1 MTNGWRDQLAGARMQ
16 VDQQF
21 NDRILNSE
29 FSNQEWGLIMT
40 AVEFDIEQPEDPDR
54 AELVADT
61 DKIAQIIPELE
72 NLPQGMGGVPQQGS
86 GSSGGGLF
94 SGLKDALGLGGGS
107 GSGGVDEQK
116 LQSATA
122 LVEEYTTELQTHL
135 EQEGRWEMLCNRA
148 STGETEP

>member
-21 NDRILNSE
+21 NDRILGSE

-40 AVEFDIEQPEDPDR
+40 AVEFDIQQPDDPDQ

-61 DKIAQIIPELE
+61 DKIAQVIPELD
-72 NLPQGMGGVPQQGS
+72 NLPQGMGGPPQRQS
-86 GSSGGGLF
+86 DSGGDGLF
-94 SGLKDALGLGGGS
+94 SGLKSALGLGGGS
-107 GSGGVDEQK
+107 EGDNVDEQK
-116 LQSATA
+116 LESATA

-135 EQEGRWEMLCNRA
+135 EQEGRWEMLCERA
-148 STGETEP
+148 SQS